1 MKTLIASLLILTT
14 TVFSQVEPIDWV
26 AAWNQLTQQEGEN
39 LDLNSQ
45 QAQDI
50 IQGIL
55 AQNIITAKEADIL
68 VKYYM
73 AKDGKEAWQQ
83 VAVSIQQKSP
93 FAAAAVKASTRDGT
107 NWTQEMVEQNP
118 GAAAWTALPSEAPD
132 NLKLMTWNVINNK
145 IATGAA
151 QRRFF
156 KEYRKNL
163 PIQEQI
169 TATENQKARLIAKVN
184 RTEEDNS
191 WLVEVAAD
199 LIALRI
205 N

>member
-14 TVFSQVEPIDWV
+14 TVFSQAEPSSWV
-26 AAWNQLTQQEGEN
+26 VAWRQFKQSQGEN

-55 AQNIITAKEADIL
+55 AQDAIPQPEAAI
-68 VKYYM
+68 VAEYYST
-73 AKDGKEAWQQ
+73 KDGATAWVN
-83 VAVSIQQKSP
+83 VAKTIQQKSP
-93 FAAAAVKASTRDGT
+93 FAAAAVKADTRNTSG
-107 NWTQEMVEQNP
+107 WTQEMIEQNP
-118 GAAAWTALPSEAPD
+118 GAASWVSLSNNAPND
-132 NLKLMTWNVINNK
+132 LKQMTWNVLNNK
-145 IATGAA
+145 IVVGI
-151 QRRFF
+151 QKRFF

-169 TATENQKARLIAKVN
+169 TATENQKARLISKVN
-184 RTEEDNS
+184 RTEEDDS